1 MKIKIS
7 NSEITNNKKPFYVAE
22 AGINYDGDFQKC
34 FKLIDAAKT
43 AGADAIKFQTH
54 IAEHEM
60 IDTKIT
66 LAHSKKETVYDL
78 MKKCE
83 LTLDQHKKLQKYC
96 KKKKIGF
103 LGLEYSGHGKSSG
116 KFTNGNISKWTKE
129 TQIIIKK
136 IVKKNDFILVGSS
149 MGSWLSLNQFKYFQ
163 KQIKGFMGIG
173 SAPEFLERLMWKKF
187 TKKMKQETIIKGIYN
202 LKHGDYEYPITYQLI
217 KDGRKNKVFQKRFN
231 AKINVTMIHG
241 KKDEVVP
248 VVYSRKILRLFKK
261 AEKKLVIIKNGN
273 HSLTNRKNLKKITL
287 ELDKIVSNVI

>member
-1 MKIKIS
+1 MHKFKYLKIS
-7 NSEITNNKKPFYVAE
+7 NTKKIRYLSNNYTKNLYIVFLHGFMSDLTGDKP
-22 AGINYDGDFQKC
+22 
-34 FKLIDAAKT
+34 KT
-43 AGADAIKFQTH
+43 
-54 IAEHEM
+54 
-60 IDTKIT
+60 
-66 LAHSKKETVYDL
+66 
-78 MKKCE
+78 
-83 LTLDQHKKLQKYC
+83 LQKYC
-96 KKKKIGF
+96 RKKKIGF

-129 TQIIIKK
+129 IQILVKK

-217 KDGRKNKVFQKRFN
+217 KDGRKNKVFQKRFK

-261 AEKKLVIIKNGN
+261 AEKKLVIIKNGD
-273 HSLTNRKNLKKITL
+273 HSLTNKKNLKKITL